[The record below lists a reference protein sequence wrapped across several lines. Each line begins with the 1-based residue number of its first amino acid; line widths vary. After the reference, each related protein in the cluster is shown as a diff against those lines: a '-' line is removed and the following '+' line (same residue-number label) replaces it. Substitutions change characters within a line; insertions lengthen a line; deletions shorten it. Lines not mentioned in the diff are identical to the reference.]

1 MYKFN
6 ANCFLF
12 LHSLKNN
19 TIQKSYKNDPIF
31 AIITNNYLTILLTF
45 RGIYFHYSD
54 FSLLTVSFFSLF
66 AVVDDECLHLLKS
79 IEPSYWNKHFLFLY

>member
-1 MYKFN
+1 MLQF
-6 ANCFLF
+6 
-12 LHSLKNN
+12 
-19 TIQKSYKNDPIF
+19 F
-31 AIITNNYLTILLTF
+31 AIIKNNIILFLF
-45 RGIYFHYSD
+45 YNCFKGIYFHYSD